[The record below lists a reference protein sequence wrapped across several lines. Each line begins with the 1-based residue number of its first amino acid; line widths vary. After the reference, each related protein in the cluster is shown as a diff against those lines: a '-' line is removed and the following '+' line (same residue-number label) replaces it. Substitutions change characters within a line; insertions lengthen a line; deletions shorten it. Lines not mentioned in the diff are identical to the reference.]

1 MSKSVM
7 HKPQNYIIVDNE
19 DGTYSAYVN
28 YGVFES
34 KEDAEVSLQYVM
46 ELMGFKLQP
55 QVTYH

>member
-7 HKPQNYIIVDNE
+7 QKPQNYIIVDNE

-34 KEDAEVSLQYVM
+34 KEDAEQSLQYIM
-46 ELMGFKLQP
+46 DLMGFKLQP
-55 QVTYH
+55 QITYH

>member
-7 HKPQNYIIVDNE
+7 QKPQNYIIIDNE

-34 KEDAEVSLQYVM
+34 KEDAEMSLQYVM
-46 ELMGFKLQP
+46 DLMGYKLQP

>member
-7 HKPQNYIIVDNE
+7 QKPQNYIIIDNE

-34 KEDAEVSLQYVM
+34 KEDAELSLQYVM
-46 ELMGFKLQP
+46 DLMGYKLQP